1 MGLFDNFP
9 YTNFHELNLDW
20 VIRILKA
27 LDKSVDVL
35 TTDVATLTDEVENF
49 IENADIPGVVRDELL
64 AMYADGRLAELVTE
78 AVVAI
83 SDKITYHF
91 VGGGTEGDGNSYGSP
106 VILEC
111 SDGLILFDFG
121 YDEWAMLNAIMAT
134 GKTKIKAIVISH
146 YHDDHIGG
154 FNRVITSG
162 NLDFTGCV
170 AFLPHANI
178 QWERMLGA
186 DWTSIQ
192 NDESRITNVL
202 TGLLGETNVIHPAE
216 GDKYEGFDNL
226 SLEFFNLSANYFN
239 AYYDYM
245 LNANGSSLGY
255 TQYNN
260 FSMVCVIDH
269 YSGGRC
275 VIPGDIHD
283 IAEANCFRAFIG
295 ANIVMAPH
303 HGLNRLVAPEYVN
316 ALTPDVFIM
325 GTGATAYP
333 IETYYHADYAQANA
347 AGAECYYTFTN
358 NGVRVDDSA
367 RGIKAQPV
375 GGIKSTCNGPASPY
389 FNMGMA
395 WTEAQLTADQAPV
408 SDLNAI
414 TYPSVYSVQNATGA
428 ALITNAPWTNTGFW
442 LITREIT
449 ASHTIL
455 QEAIAVGSDTY
466 RRAYRRASY
475 SGGAFT
481 WDPDGW
487 FYDSAAD
494 QVRHALVAADFTAGG
509 TVTIH
514 TGINQNVAT
523 ENANVL
529 CIGLDI
535 TPSAAISAGTAFLLL
550 DEFKTGQGCYGA
562 LFTAAGDVYPV
573 SMRYVAGSGVTVRAE
588 RAIPAGTHVYGTLV
602 CMRNPL

>member
-20 VIRILKA
+20 IIRILKA

-64 AMYADGRLAELVTE
+64 EMYEDGRLAEIVTE

-91 VGGGTEGDGNSYGSP
+91 VGGGTEGDGGSFGSP

-121 YDEWAMLNAIMAT
+121 FDEWAMYNAIMAT

-178 QWERMLGA
+178 TWERMLGA

-192 NDESRITNVL
+192 NDEARVTNVL

-239 AYYDYM
+239 AYYEYM
-245 LNANGSSLGY
+245 LNANGSSMGY

-260 FSMVCVIDH
+260 FSMVCVVDH
-269 YSGGRC
+269 YSGGRS

-303 HGLNRLVAPEYVN
+303 HG
-316 ALTPDVFIM
+316 
-325 GTGATAYP
+325 
-333 IETYYHADYAQANA
+333 
-347 AGAECYYTFTN
+347 
-358 NGVRVDDSA
+358 
-367 RGIKAQPV
+367 
-375 GGIKSTCNGPASPY
+375 
-389 FNMGMA
+389 
-395 WTEAQLTADQAPV
+395 
-408 SDLNAI
+408 
-414 TYPSVYSVQNATGA
+414 
-428 ALITNAPWTNTGFW
+428 
-442 LITREIT
+442 
-449 ASHTIL
+449 
-455 QEAIAVGSDTY
+455 
-466 RRAYRRASY
+466 
-475 SGGAFT
+475 
-481 WDPDGW
+481 
-487 FYDSAAD
+487 
-494 QVRHALVAADFTAGG
+494 
-509 TVTIH
+509 
-514 TGINQNVAT
+514 
-523 ENANVL
+523 
-529 CIGLDI
+529 
-535 TPSAAISAGTAFLLL
+535 
-550 DEFKTGQGCYGA
+550 
-562 LFTAAGDVYPV
+562 
-573 SMRYVAGSGVTVRAE
+573 
-588 RAIPAGTHVYGTLV
+588 
-602 CMRNPL
+602 